1 MKTRREWFSIP
12 KPVSQFF
19 AEIAQERQ
27 CLRSLE
33 VVVSLPA
40 TTHGRI
46 RRDFTFSCQSH
57 IHNFLQEIVGSF
69 RAAATKNRSLLQG
82 RSVSDSQTKTSKPL
96 RILYDSRVFDDKSQ
110 NHRLIKVLSG
120 MPNAAISV
128 FHPNPFLHAS
138 VIDYSDGSSYTIWI
152 TDSSAISIIP
162 GVKST
167 AQSLGRLCNHINEFF
182 GEGDIREIDT

>member
-1 MKTRREWFSIP
+1 MKTRREWFSTP

-19 AEIAQERQ
+19 AEISQERQ
-27 CLRSLE
+27 CLRSVE
-33 VVVSLPA
+33 VVVCLPEM
-40 TTHGRI
+40 THGRI

-57 IHNFLQEIVGSF
+57 IHNFLREIVGSF
-69 RAAATKNRSLLQG
+69 KAAATKNRSLLQG
-82 RSVSDSQTKTSKPL
+82 RSVSDSQTRTSKPL
-96 RILYDSRVFDDKSQ
+96 RINYATRVFDDKSQ
-110 NHRLIKVLSG
+110 NHRLIRVLSG
-120 MPNAAISV
+120 MPNAAVSV

-162 GVKST
+162 GVKAT

-182 GEGDIREIDT
+182 REGDVREIAK